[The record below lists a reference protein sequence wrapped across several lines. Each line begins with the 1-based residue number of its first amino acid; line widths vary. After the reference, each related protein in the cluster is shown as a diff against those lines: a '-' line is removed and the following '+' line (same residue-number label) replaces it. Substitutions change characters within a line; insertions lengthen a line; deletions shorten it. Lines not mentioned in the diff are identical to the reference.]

1 MNDRALTCCF
11 HCGLPAS
18 NASAWRI
25 AVDGVD
31 HPLCCPGCEAVA
43 HAIVEHGM
51 GDFYRQRSGY
61 AAPAPALPTA
71 AVGAGAAAV
80 EAGADLLL
88 SVDSIR
94 CAACGWLIE
103 RRLAGV
109 PGVAA
114 AELNLASGLL
124 RVRLNA
130 GAGTLD
136 TVIAALAA
144 IGYPSHPYDS
154 SRHGASLERERK
166 IMFKRLFVAGL
177 SMMQVMMY
185 VFPQYL
191 AGADGIDAALA
202 ALLRWAAAILT
213 VPAVV
218 YAAAPF
224 WRGAWRSLRARSPGM
239 DLPVA
244 LGVGAAFG
252 ASVVSLL
259 RGQGE
264 VYFDAVTMFIF
275 LLLASQ
281 YLELRARC
289 AAAAQ
294 LQRLRHGA
302 PARALRLNGYP
313 ARRDPEAVDAGWL
326 RTGDF
331 FLVAPGEAVAA
342 DGVVAEGKGDIV
354 LALLTGEARPRPC
367 APGDEVP
374 SGAVNGGQPLVLQV
388 RRAAGEST
396 LARLTALVERAGHGK
411 PAIALWADRVG
422 AGFTAALLVLA
433 VLAFVLWY
441 PSGAAHA
448 WQVAVAVLVVS
459 CPCALSLATPAALAA
474 ANGALLR
481 RGVLVVRPHVL
492 ETLRRATHVV
502 FDKTGTLTF
511 GAPRLAEVTTFGGP
525 DAAACLAIAAAL
537 EHASG
542 HPLAAAF
549 KDAAGARQAVASALS
564 QHAGEG
570 VAGIVDGVAYR
581 LGSAPFVGA
590 AAAGAPVAAPVA
602 STPAPCEAGA
612 SQVWL
617 AGPHGPLAC
626 FSLRDGLRL
635 DAAATIA
642 ALRRRGL
649 RIVIM
654 SGDSEAAVRAVAASV
669 DVPNWQAGLLPAQ
682 KLAALRDLQAG
693 GAIVAMVGD
702 GCNDAAVLAAADVS
716 FAMGKG
722 SDLACLHADCVLL
735 GDRLDDVR
743 LAADGAAATMRV
755 IRQNLAWAMLYNAG
769 AIPAAAAGWVSPWLA
784 AAGMSCSSALVVLNA
799 LRLRRLGRA

>member
-1 MNDRALTCCF
+1 MNDRALTSCF

-25 AVDGVD
+25 AFDGTD

-43 HAIVEHGM
+43 HAIVDNGM

-61 AAPAPALPTA
+61 AAPAPALPA
-71 AVGAGAAAV
+71 APAGAGAAPV
-80 EAGADLLL
+80 EAGADILL

-114 AELNLASGLL
+114 AELNLGSGLL
-124 RVRLNA
+124 RVRLVD
-130 GAGTLD
+130 GAGRLD
-136 TVIAALAA
+136 HVIAALAA

-166 IMFKRLFVAGL
+166 AMFKRLFVAGL

-191 AGADGIDAALA
+191 AGADGIDAAMA
-202 ALLRWAAAILT
+202 ALLRWAAGILT

-218 YAAAPF
+218 YSAAPF
-224 WRGAWRSLRARSPGM
+224 WRGAWRSLRARNPGM

-244 LGVGAAFG
+244 LGIVAAFG

-302 PARALRLNGYP
+302 PARALRLTGYP
-313 ARRDPEAVDAGWL
+313 ARRDAEPVDAGQL

-342 DGVVAEGKGDIV
+342 DSVVAEGEGDIV

-367 APGDEVP
+367 VSGDEVP
-374 SGAVNGGQPLVLQV
+374 SGAVNGGQPLVLQA

-441 PSGAAHA
+441 PGGVSHA

-502 FDKTGTLTF
+502 FDKTGTLTY

-549 KDAAGARQAVASALS
+549 KAASGERRAVASALA

-570 VAGIVDGVAYR
+570 VAGVVDGVAYR
-581 LGSAPFVGA
+581 LGSAGFAGA
-590 AAAGAPVAAPVA
+590 ALAAGTPV
-602 STPAPCEAGA
+602 PCRAGA

-617 AGPHGPLAC
+617 AGPHGALAC
-626 FSLRDGLRL
+626 FSLRDGLRP
-635 DAAATIA
+635 DAAATIT

-654 SGDSEAAVRAVAASV
+654 SGDSDSAVRAVADTV
-669 DVPNWQAGLLPAQ
+669 DVPNWHAGLLPVQ
-682 KLAALRDLQAG
+682 KLAALRHLQAG
-693 GAIVAMVGD
+693 GAVVAMVGD
-702 GCNDAAVLAAADVS
+702 GSNDAAVLAAADVS

-735 GDRLDDVR
+735 GDRLDDLR

-769 AIPAAAAGWVSPWLA
+769 AIPAAAAGLVSPWLA

-799 LRLRRLGRA
+799 LRLRRLGRP